1 MRKLISILIFIL
13 VATVSIVRAENT
25 TPESIKKMLITK
37 VDRNVMAMELMFTNQ
52 EVLTKKTLYH
62 RYWIVMMD
70 YRKKIR
76 EVESVE
82 ELENISTEIQE
93 WNSINLQL
101 LNRETQ
107 SLERELSTVI
117 EVEEIKKLVLNKG
130 QNF

>member
-1 MRKLISILIFIL
+1 MRKLIYILIFIL

-25 TPESIKKMLITK
+25 TPESIKKIMITK

-62 RYWIVMMD
+62 RYWVVMMD
-70 YRKKIR
+70 YRKKIG

-82 ELENISTEIQE
+82 ELEKISKEIQE

-101 LNRETQ
+101 LNRDTQ
-107 SLERELSTVI
+107 SLELQLSTVI
-117 EVEEIKKLVLNKG
+117 EVEEIKQLVLNKG